1 MFVMLFGTPGSGE
14 NYIPGSRELHIIA
27 ARSTRKSSND
37 YILAIVLGVLLGL
50 PILRFL
56 MLLIGNVIV
65 VKHKESVI
73 VERWGRFHAKLGPG
87 FYFLIPFLDKV
98 KTVTWRRL
106 KIQMP
111 NAPEAFVDKS
121 FYRVDARQTIM
132 DFRVQTIIT
141 RDNVEITVRPMVI
154 YEFCDPMK
162 VCYEVYDLSL
172 AMRTLVR
179 TTLRSII
186 GDMGLDDTLASRE
199 EINRGIQQKIS
210 HICFNWGVR
219 IHRVELLEIAPNMS
233 VQSAMHM
240 QLSAE
245 RVRRAAI
252 VTAEG
257 YREKVKT
264 EAEGEAQAKIAL
276 ATGEQQCMI
285 IRAKAAAEAR
295 LLIARAE
302 AEALT
307 VVKES
312 LQDMAVDTT
321 QYMIALRYMETLTAV
336 ATSSK
341 RCEMFM
347 PFETDVIGALAAM

>member
-1 MFVMLFGTPGSGE
+1 MALDNDT
-14 NYIPGSRELHIIA
+14 NLIIIA
-27 ARSTRKSSND
+27 VV
-37 YILAIVLGVLLGL
+37 LAGL
-50 PILRFL
+50 PLLRFL
-56 MLLIGNVIV
+56 MLLVGNAIV
-65 VKHKESVI
+65 VKNKEYVI
-73 VERWGRFHAKLGPG
+73 IERWGKFHAKYGPG
-87 FYFLIPFLDKV
+87 FHFLIPFMDNV
-98 KTVTWRRL
+98 KMITWRRL

-111 NAPEAFVDKS
+111 NVPDAFVDAS
-121 FYRVDARQTIM
+121 FYRIDLRQTIM
-132 DFRVQTIIT
+132 DFRVQSIIT
-141 RDNVEITVRPMVI
+141 RDNVEISVRPMVI

-162 VCYEVYDLSL
+162 VAYEVYDLSL

-199 EINRGIQQKIS
+199 EINRGILQKID
-210 HICFNWGVR
+210 HICFNWGIR
-219 IHRVELLEIAPNMS
+219 IHRVELLEIAPNAS
-233 VQSAMHM
+233 VQGAMHM

-264 EAEGEAQAKIAL
+264 EAEGESQAKIAL
-276 ATGEQQCMI
+276 ATGDQQCLI

-307 VVKES
+307 VVQDS
-312 LQDMAVDTT
+312 LRDMQVDTT
-321 QYMIALRYMETLTAV
+321 QYMIALRYMETLTSV
-336 ATSSK
+336 ANSSK
-341 RCEMFM
+341 RCELFM
-347 PFETDVIGALAAM
+347 PFETDVVGALAAM

>member
-1 MFVMLFGTPGSGE
+1 MD
-14 NYIPGSRELHIIA
+14 
-27 ARSTRKSSND
+27 ND
-37 YILAIVLGVLLGL
+37 GILAIVLGVLLGL
-50 PILRFL
+50 PLLRFVI
-56 MLLIGNVIV
+56 LLIGNVIIV
-65 VKHKESVI
+65 HHKEAVI

-87 FYFLIPFLDKV
+87 LHFLIPFLDNV
-98 KTVTWRRL
+98 KTITWRRL

-111 NAPEAFVDKS
+111 HETDALVDKS
-121 FYRVDARQTIM
+121 FYRIDARQTIM
-132 DFRVQTIIT
+132 DFKVQTIIT
-141 RDNVEITVRPMVI
+141 RDNVEISVRPMVI

-162 VCYEVYDLSL
+162 VCYEVYDLSQ
-172 AMRTLVR
+172 AMKKLVH

-199 EINRGIQQKIS
+199 EINRGILLKIA
-210 HICFNWGVR
+210 HICFNWGIR
-219 IHRVELLEIAPNMS
+219 IHRVELLEISPNRS
-233 VQSAMHM
+233 VQEAMHQ

-264 EAEGEAQAKIAL
+264 EAEGESQAKIAL

-302 AEALT
+302 GDALT
-307 VVKES
+307 LVKES
-312 LQDMAVDTT
+312 LKDIAVDAT
-321 QYMIALRYMETLTAV
+321 QYMIAVRYMETLA
-336 ATSSK
+336 AIANASK
-341 RCEMFM
+341 KCEVFM
-347 PFETDVIGALAAM
+347 PLETDVVGALAGM

>member
-1 MFVMLFGTPGSGE
+1 VFV
-14 NYIPGSRELHIIA
+14 
-27 ARSTRKSSND
+27 
-37 YILAIVLGVLLGL
+37 GL
-50 PILRFL
+50 PLLRFL
-56 MLLIGNVIV
+56 ILLIGNVIV
-65 VKHKESVI
+65 VRHKETVL
-73 VERWGRFHAKLGPG
+73 VERWGRFHKKLTPG
-87 FYFLIPFLDKV
+87 FHFLIPFMDKV
-98 KTVTWRRL
+98 KTITWRRL

-111 NAPEAFVDKS
+111 NVPDALVDKS
-121 FYRVDARQTIM
+121 FYRIDARQTIM
-132 DFRVQTIIT
+132 DFKVQTIIT
-141 RDNVEITVRPMVI
+141 RDNVEISVRPMVI

-162 VCYEVYDLSL
+162 VCYEVYDLSQ
-172 AMRTLVR
+172 AIKKLVQ

-199 EINRGIQQKIS
+199 EINRGILQKIS

-219 IHRVELLEIAPNMS
+219 IHRVELLEIAPNAS
-233 VQSAMHM
+233 VQEAMHK

-264 EAEGEAQAKIAL
+264 EAEGESQAKIAL

-285 IRAKAAAEAR
+285 IHARAAAEAR

-307 VVKES
+307 LVKDS
-312 LQDMAVDTT
+312 LKDMSVDTT
-321 QYMIALRYMETLTAV
+321 QYMIAVRYIETLGAL
-336 ATSSK
+336 AKSSK
-341 RCEMFM
+341 KCEVFM
-347 PFETDVIGALAAM
+347 PMETDVVGAIAVM

>member
-1 MFVMLFGTPGSGE
+1 MDGTG
-14 NYIPGSRELHIIA
+14 A
-27 ARSTRKSSND
+27 
-37 YILAIVLGVLLGL
+37 LAIILGVFVGL
-50 PILRFL
+50 PLLRFL
-56 MLLIGNVIV
+56 ILLIGNVIV
-65 VKHKESVI
+65 VRHKETVL
-73 VERWGRFHAKLGPG
+73 VERWGRFHKKLTPG
-87 FYFLIPFLDKV
+87 FHFLIPFMDKV
-98 KTVTWRRL
+98 KTITWRRL

-111 NAPEAFVDKS
+111 NVPDALVDKS
-121 FYRVDARQTIM
+121 FYRIDARQTIM
-132 DFRVQTIIT
+132 DFKVQTIIT
-141 RDNVEITVRPMVI
+141 RDNVEISVRPMVI

-162 VCYEVYDLSL
+162 VCYEVYDLSQ
-172 AMRTLVR
+172 AIKKLVQ

-199 EINRGIQQKIS
+199 EINRGILQKIS

-219 IHRVELLEIAPNMS
+219 IHRVELLEIAPNAS
-233 VQSAMHM
+233 VQEAMHK

-264 EAEGEAQAKIAL
+264 EAEGESQAKIAL

-285 IRAKAAAEAR
+285 IHARAAAEAR

-307 VVKES
+307 LVKDS
-312 LQDMAVDTT
+312 LKDMSVDTT
-321 QYMIALRYMETLTAV
+321 QYMIAVRYIETLGAL
-336 ATSSK
+336 AKSSK
-341 RCEMFM
+341 KCEVFM
-347 PFETDVIGALAAM
+347 PMETDVVGAIAVM

>member
-1 MFVMLFGTPGSGE
+1 MVDNDGALGIFLAVTIGLPLLSILRTF
-14 NYIPGSRELHIIA
+14 IA
-27 ARSTRKSSND
+27 S
-37 YILAIVLGVLLGL
+37 AIVV
-50 PILRFL
+50 R
-56 MLLIGNVIV
+56 
-65 VKHKESVI
+65 HKEVVI
-73 VERWGRFHAKLGPG
+73 VERWGRFHCKWGPG
-87 FYFLIPFLDKV
+87 LHFLVPYMDKV
-98 KTVTWRRL
+98 KTITWRRL

-111 NAPEAFVDKS
+111 DKPDALVDKS

-132 DFRVQTIIT
+132 DFKLQTIIT
-141 RDNVEITVRPMVI
+141 RDNVEIAVRPMVI

-162 VCYEVYDLSL
+162 VCYEVYDLSQ
-172 AMRTLVR
+172 AIKKLVQ

-199 EINRGIQQKIS
+199 EINRGILQKIS

-219 IHRVELLEIAPNMS
+219 IHRVELLEITPNSS
-233 VQSAMHM
+233 VQEAMHK

-264 EAEGEAQAKIAL
+264 EAEGASQAKIAI
-276 ATGEQQCMI
+276 ATGEQQCVI

-302 AEALT
+302 AEALS

-312 LQDMAVDTT
+312 LKDMSIDTT
-321 QYMIALRYMETLTAV
+321 QYMIAVRYMETLA
-336 ATSSK
+336 AIANDAK
-341 RCEMFM
+341 KCELFM
-347 PFETDVIGALAAM
+347 PIETDVVGSICAM